1 MNVISIVV
9 PVYKCAECI
18 PILLT
23 RLLIVLEQI
32 TNNYEIIL
40 VDDYSPDNSWEMIQ
54 VLAKSDTR
62 VKGIKLSRNFGQ
74 HYAISAGLDVSN
86 GDWVVVM
93 DCDLQDKPEE
103 IPKLYSFALKGYQQ
117 VIGKRS
123 VRQDKLFKK
132 ISSKLFFI
140 ILSFLLGS
148 KVNSQ
153 IGNFGIYSRK
163 VIDAIVSLR
172 EQSRSFG
179 LLAIWV
185 GFSRIEVDV
194 THAKRELGSSSYSLN
209 RMINLAIDSIV
220 SNSSRLLILTT
231 KIGFLIAFF
240 AFLGAIILIIGFV
253 NNPNNL
259 SGWTS
264 LIVSIFLATG
274 LFIFTLGIVGI
285 YVGKIFD
292 QVKERPLYV
301 IAETTF

>member
-1 MNVISIVV
+1 MCS
-9 PVYKCAECI
+9 ECI
-18 PILLT
+18 PILLG
-23 RLLIVLEQI
+23 RLSIALEQI
-32 TNNYEIIL
+32 TDNYEIIL
-40 VDDYSPDNSWEMIQ
+40 VDDFSPDNSWAIIQ
-54 VLAKSDTR
+54 ASAVNDSR
-62 VKGIKLSRNFGQ
+62 VKGIRLSRNFGQ
-74 HYAISAGLDVSN
+74 HYAISAGIDASN

-103 IPKLYSFALKGYQQ
+103 IPKLYSYALKGYQQ

-123 VRQDKLFKK
+123 ARQDKPFKK
-132 ISSKLFFI
+132 ITSKLFFI
-140 ILSFLLGS
+140 ILSFLLGN

-185 GFSRIEVDV
+185 GFPRIEVDV
-194 THAKRELGSSSYSLN
+194 THAKREIGNSSYSLN

-220 SNSSRLLILTT
+220 SNSARLLILTI
-231 KIGFLIAFF
+231 KMGILIAFF
-240 AFLGAIILIIGFV
+240 AFLAAIVLIVGFV
-253 NNPNNL
+253 KNPNNL

-264 LIVSIFLATG
+264 LIVSLFLATG

-301 IAETTF
+301 VNETTF

>member
-1 MNVISIVV
+1 M
-9 PVYKCAECI
+9 CAECI
-18 PILLT
+18 PILLA
-23 RLLIVLEQI
+23 RLSTVLEQI
-32 TNNYEIIL
+32 TENYEIIF
-40 VDDYSPDNSWEMIQ
+40 VDDFSPDNSWGIIKLSAEND
-54 VLAKSDTR
+54 SR
-62 VKGIKLSRNFGQ
+62 VKGIRLSRNFGQ
-74 HYAISAGLDVSN
+74 HYAISAGIDASN

-93 DCDLQDKPEE
+93 DCDLQDQPEE
-103 IPKLYSFALKGYQQ
+103 IPKLYSYALKGYQQ
-117 VIGKRS
+117 VIGKRL
-123 VRQDKLFKK
+123 VRQDTPFKK
-132 ISSKLFFI
+132 MSSKLFFI
-140 ILSFLLGS
+140 ILSFLLGN

-185 GFSRIEVDV
+185 GFPRIEVDV
-194 THAKRELGSSSYSLN
+194 THAKREIGSSSYSLN

-220 SNSSRLLILTT
+220 SNSSRLLVLTI
-231 KIGFLIAFF
+231 KMGFLIAFF
-240 AFLGAIILIIGFV
+240 AFLAAIVLIVGFMK
-253 NNPNNL
+253 NPNNL

-264 LIVSIFLATG
+264 LIVSLFLATG

-301 IAETTF
+301 VNETTF